1 MSNFIEISQL
11 CLSKLHRTVWVTYK
25 RESFA
30 CLAVTVGMFCWLPY
44 VYIMLFVWFLAGIVS
59 SIGLGTG
66 IHTGILFLMP
76 YVASTTNTLNAD
88 VWTTWWYVLPP
99 CIAHGIG
106 SAVGELPPY
115 FLATRIMNNFETD
128 SWAMKTHQWMVDCLN
143 TYGSIIIFLFA
154 IYPNAFFDM
163 CGLAAGICNVNV
175 GVFLGATIA
184 GKAFVKAPLIAL
196 LVVLASKGAIL
207 PEFIQTY
214 LDAVLD
220 STEGSSLGTAWTTFV
235 AVLTMWMFY
244 RMMEDIARSER
255 AYLESKDK

>member
-1 MSNFIEISQL
+1 MSNFVEISQL
-11 CLSKLHRTVWVTYK
+11 CLSKLHRTVWIIYK
-25 RESFA
+25 RESLA
-30 CLAVTVGMFCWLPY
+30 CLAVIAGSVFWLPY

-76 YVASTTNTLNAD
+76 YVASTANNLNAD

-115 FLATRIMNNFETD
+115 FLATRIMKNFEKD

-143 TYGSIIIFLFA
+143 AYGSIIIFLFA
-154 IYPNAFFDM
+154 IY
-163 CGLAAGICNVNV
+163 VNV

-207 PEFIQTY
+207 PNYIQKY

-220 STEGSSLGTAWTTFV
+220 STESSSLGTAWTTLV

-244 RMMEDIARSER
+244 RMMVDIAKSER
-255 AYLESKDK
+255 AYLDSKGE